1 MQHTLLSV
9 RPWAIPCIR
18 LARGD
23 FPVGGHSMEKAPYSS
38 AFRIASYV
46 ILFLMAAAIVYSGAM
61 AITHWS
67 GIGV

>member
-1 MQHTLLSV
+1 
-9 RPWAIPCIR
+9 
-18 LARGD
+18 
-23 FPVGGHSMEKAPYSS
+23 MEKAPYSS